1 MKGMDLQMAQ
11 KKRIRDRL
19 FPEGGKIRSYL
30 RTANR
35 FVKSMFSI
43 DYLKEQ
49 KNKIKEKGWRVTW
62 IEMKRY
68 MVMGTAAEPE
78 NLYQIWI
85 EKNEP
90 TKEELQEQKNT
101 KFKINP
107 KISIIIPMYNTPVNF
122 FEELVDNL
130 IGQTYSNWELC
141 LADGSPEENKE
152 LEKIYKKDERIKY
165 KFIGENKGI
174 AGNTNEALSLVTG
187 DFVALLDH
195 DDLLPL
201 FSLYEIVK
209 CINENPD
216 VEFIYTDED
225 KFEKLGGKRYDPY
238 FKSDFAPDTLRAN
251 NFICHFSVFKKELM
265 DKLGGFRS
273 EYDGAQDYD
282 ILLRMSE
289 ETNKIVHIPKILYH
303 WRVHALSTAKA
314 GGTAKPYAYEAGIKA
329 IQDHINRLGLKGTV
343 EQGNTLGTYKINYEV
358 IGNPKVSIIIPNKD
372 YINTLKVCLNSL
384 KKLTTYENYEI
395 IVVENNSEESETFDY
410 YKKIDGKDKIKVV
423 YFPEKEFNYSKIINF
438 GVKNSTGDY
447 IIQLNNDTELMTPNW
462 IQEMLGF
469 AQREDVGAVG
479 VELFYPDNTI
489 QHAGI
494 IIGIGGVA
502 GHVFKNL
509 PKGIHGYFSKDAMI
523 QNLSAVTA
531 ACIMTPKSIY
541 YDVDCMDEKFKVAF
555 NDVDFCLKIREKGK
569 LIVYNPFIQ
578 FKHYESK
585 SRGFE
590 DTPEKKARFQTEIDR
605 FHDKWQSVLDKGDPY
620 YNINLR
626 LDNDQCAIRTEKVEY

>member
-555 NDVDFCLKIREKGK
+555 NDVDFCLKIREKEK
-569 LIVYNPFIQ
+569 LIVYNPFVQ

>member
-1 MKGMDLQMAQ
+1 MSQ

-30 RTANR
+30 RTTNR
-35 FVKSMFSI
+35 FVKSIFSI
-43 DYLKEQ
+43 TYLKEQ

-78 NLYQIWI
+78 NLYQMWI
-85 EKNEP
+85 ENNEP
-90 TKEELQEQKNT
+90 SKEELEEQRNT

-107 KISIIIPMYNTPVNF
+107 KISIIIPMYNTPINF
-122 FEELVDNL
+122 FEELVNNL
-130 IGQTYSNWELC
+130 IDQTYTNWELC
-141 LADGSPEENKE
+141 LADGSPEKNEK

-195 DDLLPL
+195 DDLLPI

-209 CINENPD
+209 CINENPN

-273 EYDGAQDYD
+273 KYDGAQDYD

-289 ETNKIVHIPKILYH
+289 ETNNIIHIPKILYH
-303 WRVHALSTAKA
+303 WRVHSLSTAKS

-329 IQDHINRLGLKGTV
+329 IQDHIDRIGLKGTV
-343 EQGNTLGTYKINYEV
+343 ESGNTLGTYKVNYE
-358 IGNPKVSIIIPNKD
+358 IQGNPKVSIVIPNKD
-372 YINTLKVCLNSL
+372 YVKTLKVCINSI

-395 IVVENNSEESETFDY
+395 IIVENNSEENETFEY

-447 IIQLNNDTELMTPNW
+447 IVQLNNDTELLTPNW
-462 IQEMLGF
+462 LQEMLGF
-469 AQREDVGAVG
+469 AQRDDVGAVG
-479 VELFYPDNTI
+479 AELFYPDNTI

-541 YDVDCMDEKFKVAF
+541 DEVGYMDEKFKVAF
-555 NDVDFCLKIREKGK
+555 NDVDFCLKIRQTGK
-569 LIVYNPFIQ
+569 LIVYNPYVQ
-578 FKHYESK
+578 FTHYESK

-590 DTPEKKARFQTEIDR
+590 DTPEKKKRFQSEVDR

-626 LDNDQCAIRTEKVEY
+626 LDNDQCAIRTEKVKY

>member
-1 MKGMDLQMAQ
+1 MSQ

-35 FVKSMFSI
+35 FVKSIFSI
-43 DYLKEQ
+43 TYLKEQ

-68 MVMGTAAEPE
+68 MIMGTAAEPE
-78 NLYQIWI
+78 NLYQMWI
-85 EKNEP
+85 ENNEP
-90 TKEELQEQKNT
+90 TEEELEKQKNT
-101 KFKINP
+101 KFETNP
-107 KISIIIPMYNTPVNF
+107 KISIIIPMYNTPINF
-122 FEELVDNL
+122 FEELVDSL
-130 IGQTYSNWELC
+130 IDQTYTNWELC
-141 LADGSPEENKE
+141 LADGSPEKN
-152 LEKIYKKDERIKY
+152 EKLKNIYEKDERIKY

-195 DDLLPL
+195 DDLLPK

-273 EYDGAQDYD
+273 KYDGAQDYD

-303 WRVHALSTAKA
+303 WRVHSLSTAKS
-314 GGTAKPYAYEAGIKA
+314 GGTAKPYAYEAGVKA
-329 IQDHINRLGLKGTV
+329 IQDHIDRIGLKGTV
-343 EQGNTLGTYKINYEV
+343 EPGNTLGTYKINYEI
-358 IGNPKVSIIIPNKD
+358 IGNPKVSILIPNKD
-372 YINTLKVCLNSL
+372 YVSTLKVCLNSI

-395 IVVENNSEESETFDY
+395 IIIENNSEESQTFEY

-438 GVKNSTGDY
+438 GVQNSTGEY
-447 IIQLNNDTELMTPNW
+447 IIQLNNDTELLTPNW
-462 IQEMLGF
+462 LQEMLGF

-502 GHVFKNL
+502 GHVFKNI
-509 PKGIHGYFSKDAMI
+509 PKGMHGYFSKDAMI

-531 ACIMTPKSIY
+531 ACIMTPREV
-541 YDVDCMDEKFKVAF
+541 YDEVGFMDESFKVAF
-555 NDVDFCLKIREKGK
+555 NDVDFCLKIRETGK
-569 LIVYNPFIQ
+569 LIVYNPYVQ
-578 FKHYESK
+578 FTHYESK

-590 DTPEKKARFQTEIDR
+590 DTPEKKKRFDGEIKR
-605 FHDKWQSVLDKGDPY
+605 FHEKWQKVLDEGDPY

-626 LDNDQCAIRTEKVEY
+626 LDNDQCAIRTEKIKY

>member
-1 MKGMDLQMAQ
+1 MSQ

-35 FVKSMFSI
+35 FVKSIFSI
-43 DYLKEQ
+43 TYLKEQ

-78 NLYQIWI
+78 NLYQMWI
-85 EKNEP
+85 ENNEP
-90 TKEELQEQKNT
+90 SKEELEEQRNT

-107 KISIIIPMYNTPVNF
+107 KISIIIPMYNTPINF
-122 FEELVDNL
+122 FEELVNNL
-130 IGQTYSNWELC
+130 INQTYTNWELC
-141 LADGSPEENKE
+141 LADGSPEKNEK

-195 DDLLPL
+195 DDLLPI
-201 FSLYEIVK
+201 FSLYEIEK

-273 EYDGAQDYD
+273 KYDGAQDYD

-289 ETNKIVHIPKILYH
+289 ETNNIIHIPKILYH
-303 WRVHALSTAKA
+303 WRVHSLSTAKS

-329 IQDHINRLGLKGTV
+329 IQDHIDRIGLKGTV
-343 EQGNTLGTYKINYEV
+343 ESGNTLGTYKVNYE
-358 IGNPKVSIIIPNKD
+358 IQGNPKVSIVIPNKD
-372 YINTLKVCLNSL
+372 YVKTLKVCINSI

-395 IVVENNSEESETFDY
+395 IIVENNSEENETFEY

-447 IIQLNNDTELMTPNW
+447 IVQLNNDTELLTPNW
-462 IQEMLGF
+462 LQEMLGF
-469 AQREDVGAVG
+469 AQRDDVGAVG
-479 VELFYPDNTI
+479 AELFYPDNTI

-541 YDVDCMDEKFKVAF
+541 DEVGYMDEKFKVAF
-555 NDVDFCLKIREKGK
+555 NDVDFCLKIRQTGK
-569 LIVYNPFIQ
+569 LIVYNPYVQFI
-578 FKHYESK
+578 HYESK

-590 DTPEKKARFQTEIDR
+590 DTPEKKKRFQSEVDR

-626 LDNDQCAIRTEKVEY
+626 LDNDQCAIRTEKVKY

>member
-1 MKGMDLQMAQ
+1 MSQ

-35 FVKSMFSI
+35 FVKSIFSI
-43 DYLKEQ
+43 TYLKEQ

-78 NLYQIWI
+78 NLYQMWI
-85 EKNEP
+85 ENNEP
-90 TKEELQEQKNT
+90 SKEELEEQRNT

-107 KISIIIPMYNTPVNF
+107 KISIIIPMYNTPINF
-122 FEELVDNL
+122 FEELVNNL
-130 IGQTYSNWELC
+130 IDQTYTNWELC
-141 LADGSPEENKE
+141 LADGSPEKNEK

-195 DDLLPL
+195 DDLLPI

-273 EYDGAQDYD
+273 KYDGAQDYD

-289 ETNKIVHIPKILYH
+289 ETNNIIHIPKILYH
-303 WRVHALSTAKA
+303 WRVHSLSTAKS
-314 GGTAKPYAYEAGIKA
+314 GGTAKPYAYEAGTKA
-329 IQDHINRLGLKGTV
+329 IQDHIDRIGLKGTV
-343 EQGNTLGTYKINYEV
+343 ESGNTLGTYKVNYE
-358 IGNPKVSIIIPNKD
+358 IQGNPKVSIVIPNKD
-372 YINTLKVCLNSL
+372 YVKTLKVCINSI

-395 IVVENNSEESETFDY
+395 IIVENNSEENETFEY

-447 IIQLNNDTELMTPNW
+447 IVQLNNDTELLTPNW
-462 IQEMLGF
+462 LQEMLGF
-469 AQREDVGAVG
+469 AQRDDVGAVG
-479 VELFYPDNTI
+479 AELFYPDNTI

-531 ACIMTPKSIY
+531 ACIMTPKSV
-541 YDVDCMDEKFKVAF
+541 YDEVGYMDEKFKVAF
-555 NDVDFCLKIREKGK
+555 NDVDFCLKIRQTGK
-569 LIVYNPFIQ
+569 LIVYNPYVQ
-578 FKHYESK
+578 FTHYESK

-590 DTPEKKARFQTEIDR
+590 DTPEKKKRFQSEIDR

-626 LDNDQCAIRTEKVEY
+626 LDNDQCAIRTEKVKY

>member
-1 MKGMDLQMAQ
+1 MSQ

-19 FPEGGKIRSYL
+19 FPEGGKTRSYL

-35 FVKSMFSI
+35 FVKSIFSI
-43 DYLKEQ
+43 KYLKEQ

-78 NLYQIWI
+78 NLYQMWI
-85 EKNEP
+85 ENNEP
-90 TKEELQEQKNT
+90 TKEEIEEQRNK
-101 KFKINP
+101 KFKLNP
-107 KISIIIPMYNTPVNF
+107 KISIIIPMYNTPLNF
-122 FEELVDNL
+122 FKELVDSL
-130 IGQTYSNWELC
+130 IDQTYTNWELC
-141 LADGSPEENKE
+141 LADGSPEKNQK

-195 DDLLPL
+195 DDLLPI

-209 CINENPD
+209 CINENPG

-265 DKLGGFRS
+265 DKLGGFRN

-289 ETNKIVHIPKILYH
+289 ETNNIIHIPKILYH
-303 WRVHALSTAKA
+303 WRVHSLSTAKS

-329 IQDHINRLGLKGTV
+329 IQDHIDRIGLKGTV
-343 EQGNTLGTYKINYEV
+343 ESGNTLGTYKVNYE
-358 IGNPKVSIIIPNKD
+358 IQGNPKVSIVIPNKD
-372 YINTLKVCLNSL
+372 YIKTLKVCLNSI

-395 IVVENNSEESETFDY
+395 IIVENNSGEKETFEY

-438 GVKNSTGDY
+438 GVKNSTGEY
-447 IIQLNNDTELMTPNW
+447 IVQLNNDTELLTPNW
-462 IQEMLGF
+462 LQEMLGF
-469 AQREDVGAVG
+469 AQRDDVGAVG
-479 VELFYPDNTI
+479 AELFYPDNTI

-541 YDVDCMDEKFKVAF
+541 DEVGYMDEKFKVAF
-555 NDVDFCLKIREKGK
+555 NDVDFCLKIRQTGR
-569 LIVYNPFIQ
+569 LIVYNPYVQ
-578 FKHYESK
+578 FTHYESK

-590 DTPEKKARFQTEIDR
+590 DTPEKKKRFQSEIDR

-620 YNINLR
+620 YNKNLR
-626 LDNDQCAIRTEKVEY
+626 LDNDQCAIRTEKVK

>member
-1 MKGMDLQMAQ
+1 MSQ

-35 FVKSMFSI
+35 FVKSIFSI
-43 DYLKEQ
+43 TYLKEQ

-78 NLYQIWI
+78 NLYQMWI
-85 EKNEP
+85 ENNEP
-90 TKEELQEQKNT
+90 SKEELEEQRNT

-107 KISIIIPMYNTPVNF
+107 KISIIIPMYNTPINF
-122 FEELVDNL
+122 FEELVNNL
-130 IGQTYSNWELC
+130 IDQTYANWELC
-141 LADGSPEENKE
+141 LADGSPEKNEK

-195 DDLLPL
+195 DDLLPI

-273 EYDGAQDYD
+273 KYDGAQDYD

-289 ETNKIVHIPKILYH
+289 ETNNIIHIPKILYH
-303 WRVHALSTAKA
+303 WRVHSLSTAKS

-329 IQDHINRLGLKGTV
+329 IQDHIDRIGLKGTV
-343 EQGNTLGTYKINYEV
+343 ESGNTLGTYKVNYE
-358 IGNPKVSIIIPNKD
+358 IQGNPKVSIVIPNKD
-372 YINTLKVCLNSL
+372 YVKTLKVCINSI

-395 IVVENNSEESETFDY
+395 IIVENNSEENETFEY

-447 IIQLNNDTELMTPNW
+447 IVQLNNDTELLTPNW
-462 IQEMLGF
+462 LQEMLGF
-469 AQREDVGAVG
+469 AQRDDVGAVG
-479 VELFYPDNTI
+479 AELFYPDNTI

-541 YDVDCMDEKFKVAF
+541 DEVGYMDEKFKVAF
-555 NDVDFCLKIREKGK
+555 NDVDFCLKIRQTGK
-569 LIVYNPFIQ
+569 LIVYNPYVQ
-578 FKHYESK
+578 FTHYESK

-590 DTPEKKARFQTEIDR
+590 DTPEKKKRFQSEVDR

-620 YNINLR
+620 YNINFS
-626 LDNDQCAIRTEKVEY
+626 LDNVQCAI

>member
-1 MKGMDLQMAQ
+1 MSQ

-19 FPEGGKIRSYL
+19 FPEGGKTRSYL

-35 FVKSMFSI
+35 FVKSIFSI
-43 DYLKEQ
+43 KYLKEQ

-78 NLYQIWI
+78 NLYQMWI
-85 EKNEP
+85 ENNEP
-90 TKEELQEQKNT
+90 TKEEIEEQRNK
-101 KFKINP
+101 KFKLNP
-107 KISIIIPMYNTPVNF
+107 KISIIIPMYNTPLNF
-122 FEELVDNL
+122 FKELVDSL
-130 IGQTYSNWELC
+130 IDQTYTNWELC
-141 LADGSPEENKE
+141 LADGSPEKNQK

-195 DDLLPL
+195 DDLLPI

-225 KFEKLGGKRYDPY
+225 KFEKIGGKRYDPY

-251 NFICHFSVFKKELM
+251 NFICHFSVFKKELIN
-265 DKLGGFRS
+265 KLGGFRN

-289 ETNKIVHIPKILYH
+289 ETNNIIHIPKILYH
-303 WRVHALSTAKA
+303 WRVHSLSTAKS

-329 IQDHINRLGLKGTV
+329 IQDHIDRIGLKGTV
-343 EQGNTLGTYKINYEV
+343 ESGNTLGTYKVNYE
-358 IGNPKVSIIIPNKD
+358 IQGNPKVSIVIPNKD
-372 YINTLKVCLNSL
+372 YIKTLKVCLNSI

-395 IVVENNSEESETFDY
+395 IIVENNSEEKETFEY

-438 GVKNSTGDY
+438 GVKNSTGEY
-447 IIQLNNDTELMTPNW
+447 IVQLNNDTELLTPNW
-462 IQEMLGF
+462 LQEMLGF
-469 AQREDVGAVG
+469 AQRDDVGAVG
-479 VELFYPDNTI
+479 AELFYPDNTI

-531 ACIMTPKSIY
+531 ACIMTPKSV
-541 YDVDCMDEKFKVAF
+541 YDEVGYMDEKFKVAF
-555 NDVDFCLKIREKGK
+555 NDVDFCLKIRQTGK
-569 LIVYNPFIQ
+569 LIVYNPYVQ
-578 FKHYESK
+578 FTHYESK

-590 DTPEKKARFQTEIDR
+590 DTPEKKKRFQSEIDR
-605 FHDKWQSVLDKGDPY
+605 FHDKWQSVLEKGDPY
-620 YNINLR
+620 YNKNLR
-626 LDNDQCAIRTEKVEY
+626 LDNDQCAIRTEKVK

>member
-30 RTANR
+30 RTTNR

-216 VEFIYTDED
+216 AEFIYTDED

-395 IVVENNSEESETFDY
+395 IVVENNSEESETFEY

-541 YDVDCMDEKFKVAF
+541 DDVDYMDEKFKVAF
-555 NDVDFCLKIREKGK
+555 NDVDFCLKLREIND
-569 LIVYNPFIQ
+569 LIVYTPEVELY
-578 FKHYESK
+578 HYESI
-585 SRGFE
+585 SRG
-590 DTPEKKARFQTEIDR
+590 TENSTDKRIR
-605 FHDKWQSVLDKGDPY
+605 FHKEVAYMNYRWAKYYVEGDPY
-620 YNINLR
+620 MNPNLTVEEPINRYYHL
-626 LDNDQCAIRTEKVEY
+626 

>member
-1 MKGMDLQMAQ
+1 MSQ

-30 RTANR
+30 RTTNR
-35 FVKSMFSI
+35 FVKSIFSI
-43 DYLKEQ
+43 TYLKEQ

-78 NLYQIWI
+78 NLYQMWI
-85 EKNEP
+85 ENNEP
-90 TKEELQEQKNT
+90 SKEELEEQRNT

-107 KISIIIPMYNTPVNF
+107 KISIIIPMYNTPINF
-122 FEELVDNL
+122 FEELVNNL
-130 IGQTYSNWELC
+130 IDQTYTNWELC
-141 LADGSPEENKE
+141 LADGSPEKNEK

-195 DDLLPL
+195 DDLLPI

-273 EYDGAQDYD
+273 KYDGAQDYD

-289 ETNKIVHIPKILYH
+289 ETNNIIHIPKILYH
-303 WRVHALSTAKA
+303 WRVHSLSTAKS

-329 IQDHINRLGLKGTV
+329 IQDHIDRIGLKGTV
-343 EQGNTLGTYKINYEV
+343 ESGNTLGTYKVNYE
-358 IGNPKVSIIIPNKD
+358 IQGNPKVSIVIPNKD
-372 YINTLKVCLNSL
+372 YVKTLKVCINSI

-395 IVVENNSEESETFDY
+395 IIVENNSEENETFEY

-447 IIQLNNDTELMTPNW
+447 IVQLNNDTELLTPNW
-462 IQEMLGF
+462 LQEMLGF
-469 AQREDVGAVG
+469 AQRDDVGAVG
-479 VELFYPDNTI
+479 AELFYPDNTI

-541 YDVDCMDEKFKVAF
+541 DEVGYMDEKFKVAF
-555 NDVDFCLKIREKGK
+555 NDVDFCLKIRQTGK
-569 LIVYNPFIQ
+569 LIVYNPYVQ
-578 FKHYESK
+578 FTHYESK

-590 DTPEKKARFQTEIDR
+590 DTPEKKKRFQSEVDR

-626 LDNDQCAIRTEKVEY
+626 LNNDQCAIRTEKVKY